1 MISLFVVCIYLI
13 FGAMSVV
20 FWSCGFTNQQMM
32 VFVFVFVVL
41 AVVAVSGAVDVVF
54 FLGKF
59 KVSRKLTI
67 SFVGLHPQKKK
78 RSRLRFKKM

>member
-1 MISLFVVCIYLI
+1 MYLI

-20 FWSCGFTNQQMM
+20 FWSCGFTDQQMM
-32 VFVFVFVVL
+32 VFVFVVL
-41 AVVAVSGAVDVVF
+41 AVIAVSGAVDVVF

-67 SFVGLHPQKKK
+67 FLGGQGSIPKK
-78 RSRLRFKKM
+78 RDPQ